1 MGEVKEKVAFKLPNT
16 KITVKPIMRS
26 RGWITDKNHEGFFL
40 VGTSSNNIAA
50 PMDENGNIKC
60 PLTEDERAFFEDKS
74 VSGMSYSVGD
84 LSPHRE
90 TNNFWKKHKIRLY
103 KENKVLDLSN
113 PKDYITYK
121 MLLANTEI
129 VAPTPA
135 DSLKKKT
142 YLYMLV
148 AENQEIDTK
157 LTERGKL
164 QEAYKF
170 FGKIED
176 NVEEMTSL
184 LKIYGKR
191 VPSDATKK
199 WLMNEIGNLIDDS
212 SKIDDLLEII
222 RDKDRG
228 IRLLIIEGVD
238 AGFIKKEGRKFFL
251 KGGEPLALP
260 GEVPLINNAVEFL
273 KSPKN
278 QDILLELK
286 ARLEKKSKD

>member
-1 MGEVKEKVAFKLPNT
+1 MGEVKEKVGFKLPKT
-16 KITVKPIMRS
+16 KVTVKPIMRS
-26 RGWITDKNHEGFFL
+26 RGWINDKNHEGFFL
-40 VGTSSNNIAA
+40 VGSSSNNITC

-60 PLTEDERAFFEDKS
+60 PLTEEERAFFEDKS
-74 VSGMSYSVGD
+74 VSGMSYNPGD
-84 LSPHRE
+84 LSPHKE
-90 TNNFWKKHKIRLY
+90 VGNFWKKHKVRLY
-103 KENKVLDLSN
+103 KEPKVLDLSN

-121 MLLANTEI
+121 MLLTNEELI
-129 VAPTPA
+129 APSPQDA
-135 DSLKKKT
+135 YKKKT

-164 QEAYKF
+164 HEAIKF

-176 NVEEMTSL
+176 NVDEMISF

-191 VPSDATKK
+191 VPSDASKK
-199 WLMNEIGNLIDDS
+199 WLQNEIGNLIEDPA
-212 SKIDDLLEII
+212 KIDDVLEIV

-228 IRLLIIEGVD
+228 IRLLIADAVD
-238 AGFIKKEGRKFFL
+238 LGIIKKEGRKLFL

-278 QDILLELK
+278 QDILLEIK
-286 ARLEKKSKD
+286 ARLDKDSKK